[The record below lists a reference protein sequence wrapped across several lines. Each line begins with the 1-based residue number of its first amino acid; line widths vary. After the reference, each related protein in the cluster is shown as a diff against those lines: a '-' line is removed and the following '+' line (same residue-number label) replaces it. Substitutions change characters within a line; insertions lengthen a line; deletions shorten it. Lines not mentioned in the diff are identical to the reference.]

1 MPSSRSKVVR
11 KQPPKSNAEL
21 AKRGHREKP
30 VRPAQAPSSP
40 LIADGATAE
49 ADLCRWVD
57 WFARFHT
64 DPPGLYIPLALRTVD
79 CLVTVRGQPP
89 AEPQAP
95 RLMRCVR
102 EVVKFNGAK
111 AVEWKLVIWV
121 PGLPGAQFQPCAS
134 LDEAMNQLEAPPAP
148 VAF

>member
-11 KQPPKSNAEL
+11 KQQLKSNAEF

-40 LIADGATAE
+40 LIADGATTE

-57 WFARFHT
+57 WFAGFHT

-79 CLVTVRGQPP
+79 CLVAVQGKPP

-102 EVVKFNGAK
+102 EVAKFNGAK
-111 AVEWKLVIWV
+111 AVEWSLVIWV
-121 PGLPGAQFQPCAS
+121 PGLPGAQFHPCAS
-134 LDEAMNQLEAPPAP
+134 YDEAMNLLDAPPKP